1 MILIGAVSPR
11 RHLRLVLAEYL
22 FPFTVSSMR
31 LQHLT
36 FLRHLAGF
44 GLLCTTVGT
53 VLLSACGWAGSA
65 YSVGDVGPGGGVVFY
80 VASRPFPC
88 GPDLATTCRF
98 LEAAPV
104 EGDAVRVW
112 AEENAI
118 SSDVPGADGTAIGT
132 GWSNT
137 IAIIT
142 QGNTDPDV
150 SAAAYAD
157 AYEHNGYSDWYLPSK
172 DEIFELYEYM
182 ERTST
187 IPQRDYWSSTEY
199 VLNSVWT
206 QHAGTGPQYRRM
218 KFNTIYARPVRSF

>member
-1 MILIGAVSPR
+1 MLDDLSGASTVYGMFSEQAR
-11 RHLRLVLAEYL
+11 RLGVCLLALVAL
-22 FPFTVSSMR
+22 S
-31 LQHLT
+31 
-36 FLRHLAGF
+36 GI
-44 GLLCTTVGT
+44 
-53 VLLSACGWAGSA
+53 SACSSSTKTPPTPGNASQYQNLPDAPGT
-65 YSVGDVGPGGGVVFY
+65 YKLQQTGPGGGVIFY
-80 VASRPFPC
+80 AARKPFRC
-88 GPDLATTCRF
+88 GPDLTGVCHY
-98 LEAAPV
+98 LEVAPFDSEV
-104 EGDAVRVW
+104 ERGWSSED
-112 AEENAI
+112 NA
-118 SSDVPGADGTAIGT
+118 SRDVAGSEGSAIGT